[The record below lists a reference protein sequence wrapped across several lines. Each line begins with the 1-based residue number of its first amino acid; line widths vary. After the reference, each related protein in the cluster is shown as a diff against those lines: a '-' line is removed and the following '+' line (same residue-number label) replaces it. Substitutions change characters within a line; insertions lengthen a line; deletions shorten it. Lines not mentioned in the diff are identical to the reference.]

1 MTIHTFKLSRVL
13 FYLSNNAHV
22 RCKNGQALRSKII
35 SEEKIQQKEVC
46 CVYDFKYIHIT
57 RKNKTP
63 TFQLRFF
70 F

>member
-35 SEEKIQQKEVC
+35 SEEKIQQKELLE
-46 CVYDFKYIHIT
+46 KYVKKIQNASSH
-57 RKNKTP
+57 
-63 TFQLRFF
+63 F
-70 F
+70 